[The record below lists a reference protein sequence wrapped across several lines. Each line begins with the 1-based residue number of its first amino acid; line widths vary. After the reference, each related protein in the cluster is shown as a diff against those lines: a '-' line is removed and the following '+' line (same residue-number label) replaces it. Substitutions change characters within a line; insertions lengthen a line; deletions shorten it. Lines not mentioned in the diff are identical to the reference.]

1 MPAIPLNN
9 LWNFACGRIVWVDME
24 KLATLWRRLRAL
36 VRRNDRDL
44 DDELAF
50 HLAMREAKIREAR
63 ICEDKTREDKIR
75 AAEVSPDE
83 AQAAAKRQFGN
94 VARIKEACREMSS
107 FTFLETFWQD
117 IRYGARG
124 LRHNPVLALVV
135 VVTLALG
142 IGVSAWNFAMLNQ
155 WVIQA
160 VAFPQPDRLVVLW
173 EIDTKK
179 GAIGTI
185 PAPDYLD
192 WKQQNRVIETLSA
205 WTAREFSVGGEVPQ
219 RVPGGRVSADF
230 FRTLGVRPVIGR
242 DFLESDDQQGSAHV
256 AIVSYGFWRERLGA
270 DPSLAGA
277 TLKLDGESYA
287 VVGVMPD
294 DFHFTLMGR
303 ANIWAP
309 LAFTDAER
317 ADRSVGFLQVVGK
330 LKPGVTV
337 ASAREAMN
345 VIANNL
351 EKAYPET
358 NTNAGIQ
365 LLMLSQEIGRHVG
378 NQGIYTGFVVGI
390 CILLIACSNVAGM
403 YLARTLARRKEM
415 TMRLALGAR
424 RSRLARQLL
433 SENLL
438 LLPAAIG
445 LGLALAAAGGNW
457 VTALI
462 PYENRGYLPNY
473 GRIQV
478 DSTTMIYALAIAG
491 VSVLLFSLAPILE
504 GYKLNLTGVLKEMGS
519 VAGSRG
525 QKLRKTLVIAEIV
538 LALTTLVPAG
548 LMVRYFVEL
557 LAKDPGFRPDHV
569 LTARLSLPATAYKDE
584 AQWRS
589 FYDRLLDRVR
599 ALPQVENVGASQ
611 FVPFGHHNA
620 TVEFRIEGRPEPG
633 FRKVPATEITA
644 STPGYAPAIG
654 LNLLRGRFLTEQD
667 RPGVMPA
674 VVINQTM
681 ERRYFP
687 HEDALGHRIRLGPND
702 PTWYTIVGVVGD
714 VKLFDLSDR
723 PENQCYYAFAQMP
736 VRTMSVVLRTSADPL
751 LLADALPKTVSA
763 IDKESPISDAETMQ
777 QMISDEE
784 APFRIFAQFSVYFA
798 VLALFLAGMGIYG
811 VMAYLVESRT
821 REIGI
826 RIACGA
832 EPRGILWLVLSGSLK
847 LVVAGIGLGLVGAW
861 GVTRLLSGLLNGV
874 AANAPIDYV
883 VSVVAMLLAIL
894 LASFGPLR
902 RATKVDPMRV
912 LRYE

>member
-63 ICEDKTREDKIR
+63 ICEDMTREDKIR

-160 VAFPQPDRLVVLW
+160 VAFPHPDRLVVLW

-192 WKQQNRVIETLSA
+192 WKQQNRVMETLSA
-205 WTAREFSVGGEVPQ
+205 WSAREFSVGGEVPQ

-277 TLKLDGESYA
+277 TLRLDGETYS
-287 VVGVMPD
+287 VIGVMPD
-294 DFHFTLMGR
+294 DFHFTLLGR
-303 ANIWAP
+303 ANIWVP
-309 LAFTDAER
+309 QAFSDAER
-317 ADRSVGFLQVVGK
+317 SDRSMGYLHVVGR
-330 LKPGVTV
+330 LKPGVTQAAARKAMDVV
-337 ASAREAMN
+337 AS
-345 VIANNL
+345 NL
-351 EKAYPET
+351 EKTYPET
-358 NTNAGIQ
+358 NTNTGIH
-365 LLMLSQEIGRHVG
+365 LLTLSQEIGRHTG
-378 NQGIYTGFVVGI
+378 NQGIYTGSVVGF
-390 CILLIACSNVAGM
+390 CIVLIACSNLAGL

-433 SENLL
+433 SENIL

-445 LGLALAAAGGNW
+445 LGLWFAAAGGTW
-457 VTALI
+457 VTSVI

-473 GRIQV
+473 GRIHV
-478 DSTTMIYALAIAG
+478 DSTAMIYAFGIAIA
-491 VSVLLFSLAPILE
+491 SVLLFSMAPILE
-504 GYKLNLTGVLKEMGS
+504 GYKLNLTGALKEIGS
-519 VAGSRG
+519 GTGSRG
-525 QKLRKTLVIAEIV
+525 QKLRKTLVVAEIV

-548 LMVRYFVEL
+548 LMVRFLVEL
-557 LAKDPGFRPDHV
+557 LSKDPGFRPDHV
-569 LTARLSLPATAYKDE
+569 LTARLSLPANAYKNE
-584 AQWRS
+584 VQWRA
-589 FYDRLLDRVR
+589 FYDRLLEGMR
-599 ALPQVENVGASQ
+599 ALPRVEAVGASQ
-611 FVPFGHHNA
+611 YVPFGHNNS
-620 TVEFRIEGRPEPG
+620 TVEFWIEGRPEPG
-633 FRKVPATEITA
+633 FGKVPATEITTA
-644 STPGYAPAIG
+644 TPGYAPAIG
-654 LNLLRGRFLTEQD
+654 LTLLRGRFLTDQD
-667 RPGVMPA
+667 HFGSMPA
-674 VVINQTM
+674 IVINQTM
-681 ERRYFP
+681 ERRYFAK
-687 HEDALGHRIRLGPND
+687 EDALGHRIRLGHNG
-702 PTWYTIVGVVGD
+702 PTWYTVVGVVRD

-723 PENQCYYAFAQMP
+723 PENQCYFAFAQMP
-736 VRTMSVVLRTSADPL
+736 VRTMSVVLRTAADPL
-751 LLADALPKTVSA
+751 VLADALRKTDSA
-763 IDKESPISDAETMQ
+763 IDKELPISDAET
-777 QMISDEE
+777 
-784 APFRIFAQFSVYFA
+784 
-798 VLALFLAGMGIYG
+798 
-811 VMAYLVESRT
+811 
-821 REIGI
+821 
-826 RIACGA
+826 
-832 EPRGILWLVLSGSLK
+832 
-847 LVVAGIGLGLVGAW
+847 
-861 GVTRLLSGLLNGV
+861 
-874 AANAPIDYV
+874 
-883 VSVVAMLLAIL
+883 
-894 LASFGPLR
+894 
-902 RATKVDPMRV
+902 
-912 LRYE
+912 